1 MTFLSKLLD
10 GAISEVRQRVG
21 LQAKDIALQT
31 TPKISILVPC
41 YNSRKTLPATLESI
55 QKSRYK
61 NLDVMI
67 IDDGSAQP
75 VKDIVESFHD
85 HRFRYFWKENEGLG
99 LTRNFGI
106 NQSEGSYIFFLDS
119 DDIIYPDTFSNLMS
133 YALEHNLDVVSGVTV
148 RKQFE
153 SGLEGEWFRHLYKTK
168 SISTLENRLPLFN
181 DTLSTNK
188 LYKISVLHENNIY
201 FETGLYEDKLFTA
214 KLYSKIDRIGLIDS
228 RVYIWL
234 VYGNQ
239 TSITTSKSVENFKGR
254 MTTIY
259 KLWEYI
265 PELQKMYQL
274 GFYMSHDLLIYL
286 REFIFYTEDEK
297 QEIYEIAHKF
307 IQRNQKYV
315 YTRLVANSLNR
326 ACLDALCDGNEDQFI
341 YTANILSQ
349 LFQDELLLKQ
359 KV

>member
-67 IDDGSAQP
+67 VDDGSAET

-85 HRFRYFWKENEGLG
+85 KRFRYFWKENEGLG

-106 NQSEGSYIFFLDS
+106 SQAEGSYVFFLDS
-119 DDIIYPDTFSNLMS
+119 DDLIYRDTFSNLMS

-153 SGLEGEWFRHLYKTK
+153 SGLEGEWFRRLYKTK
-168 SISTLENRLPLFN
+168 TINTFQNRLPLFD

-188 LYKISVLHENNIY
+188 LYKISALQEKNIY
-201 FETGLYEDKLFTA
+201 FEDGLYEDKLFTA
-214 KLYSKIDRIGLIDS
+214 KLYSKTDRIGLIDS

-239 TSITTSKSVENFKGR
+239 TSITTSKSVENFKSR
-254 MTTIY
+254 MEAVNN
-259 KLWEYI
+259 LWQYL
-265 PELQKMYQL
+265 PELRKVHQL
-274 GFYMSHDLLIYL
+274 AFYMHHDLLIYL
-286 REFIFYTEDEK
+286 REFIFYSEDDK
-297 QEIYEIAHKF
+297 QEIYQIAHEF

-315 YTRLVANSLNR
+315 YTRLVTNSLNR
-326 ACLDALCDGNEDQFI
+326 ACLDALCDGNEAKFI